1 MKKAKIAIASALL
14 VAAVATGCTPTDKQL
29 NREKADALVETFE
42 DSVTGTVKLT
52 YKADYKLDVVSES
65 ASAKAFA
72 KTIKDITTIEADF
85 TAGSYYLHAK
95 RVGRNLLTETEDK
108 TVEALVW
115 KDGDTYKYLEST
127 MGDAQALANEAAAV
141 AKIAELMKKVTNREA
156 GFLTPDSLVYNE
168 INTYEHAE
176 FLLNSK
182 TVTVD
187 EYFEDPTSMV
197 QKVEGGLE
205 VKSDL
210 EYVAYQT
217 DGGVSE
223 LSGQPGATTTVT
235 TNEKGYVTNYEITY
249 NDAQLAMPI
258 MTPAPVLHLTG
269 SRKLEAAYGSTLTK
283 LNTIEHHATT
293 GTIVIPENNKGTIEV
308 YTCVPGGFT
317 SMTKVNSG
325 AEVNV
330 GDWLC
335 VKVTPAGSNT
345 VLAVSYAGKSETLV
359 PPAQAGGYYCFT
371 VVEGE
376 KQVTVNFEGSDVI
389 AQVAKISVSTEGS
402 QATSKGV
409 VWFPLNGNAPGAMT
423 PVTNGEAPT
432 AANNWFAVSLSVA
445 EGYEIDTVTCNGEKA
460 FVLNG
465 YYCFKIATP
474 GNYPVVVT
482 TKEVGAVSP
491 TAAVLSFAGTQ
502 NCEVTI
508 QYFNYPDTNN
518 RTTITNGQEIP
529 TGNSMY
535 ICVLVTPAA
544 GYKVTGITVNGTA
557 TTEFAPGFHCYA
569 VKTAGTYEV
578 VVTVAAQ

>member
-42 DSVTGTVKLT
+42 NSVSGTVTLT
-52 YKADYKLDVVSES
+52 YTADYKLDVVSES

-72 KTIKDITTIEADF
+72 KTIKDVTTIEADF

-141 AKIAELMKKVTNREA
+141 EKIAELMKKVTNREA
-156 GFLTPDSLVYNE
+156 GFLTPNSLIYSE

-223 LSGQPGATTTVT
+223 LSGQPGANTSVT

-283 LNTIEHHATT
+283 LNTIDHHATT
-293 GTIVIPENNKGTIEV
+293 GTIVIPENNKGLVEV

-376 KQVTVNFEGSDVI
+376 KQVTVNFEGSDVL
-389 AQVAKISVSTEGS
+389 AQIAKISVSTEGS

-445 EGYEIDTVTCNGEKA
+445 EGYEIDTVTCNGKSA
-460 FVLNG
+460 FVLSG
-465 YYCFKIATP
+465 YYCFQIATP
-474 GNYPVVVT
+474 GEYNVVVK
-482 TKEVGAVSP
+482 TKVAGAN
-491 TAAVLSFAGTQ
+491 TDAAVVNVTANP
-502 NCEVTI
+502 NCESIVVKH
-508 QYFNYPDTNN
+508 FDVSAPTNQ
-518 RTTITNGQEIP
+518 TAIENGGEVP
-529 TGNSMY
+529 FGDSKW
-535 ICVLVTPAA
+535 ICVIVTPKA
-544 GYKVTGITVNGTA
+544 GYKVQSITVNGTA
-557 TTEFAPGFHCYA
+557 TQTFGGMQCAS

-578 VVTVAAQ
+578 VVTVVAE